1 MGLFATEE
9 EIVRRRAAKD
19 ERLRELVRTEVAAAL
34 ARQPQ
39 LPPPPYTGPDP
50 DSGPRLTPSQLEEL
64 LPPFDTIRAR
74 HRPPFS
80 FRPPAPYL
88 RAVELLAK
96 ETGRSQNDLAC
107 SALREFLDREL
118 ADYEQRNGVLPTD
131 WLKDGEPDPDPQQ
144 DG

>member
-19 ERLRELVRTEVAAAL
+19 ERLRELVRSEVAAQL
-34 ARQPQ
+34 AAQPQ
-39 LPPPPYTGPDP
+39 LPPPPDPDP
-50 DSGPRLTPSQLEEL
+50 ASGPRLSPSQLEEL
-64 LPPFDTIRAR
+64 LPRFDSILAK

-80 FRPPAPYL
+80 FRPPSPYL

-107 SALREFLDREL
+107 SALREFLSREL
-118 ADYEQRNGVLPTD
+118 AAYEQRNGVLPTD
-131 WLKDGEPDPDPQQ
+131 WIRDGDPDPDPPQ